1 MTYAILNLVYDWC
14 VAQFDANNNKL
25 KATGEATASMEYLE
39 ALAELATAIEKVK
52 KFN

>member
-1 MTYAILNLVYDWC
+1 MTYAVLTVVYDWC
-14 VAQFDANNNKL
+14 VAQFSAKGLYD
-25 KATGEATASMEYLE
+25 GEATVSMEYLE